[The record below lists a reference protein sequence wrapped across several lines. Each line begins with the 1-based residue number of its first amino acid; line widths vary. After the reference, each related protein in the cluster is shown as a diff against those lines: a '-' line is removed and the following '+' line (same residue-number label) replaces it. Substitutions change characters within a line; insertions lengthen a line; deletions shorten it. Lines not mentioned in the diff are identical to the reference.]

1 MRRTTLF
8 LAGVALFVSSSL
20 TFAQDGLVALVSA
33 DAQTGGSSTPATGT
47 SQQGGFFHDWFAMVS
62 ETQAEQPHWITPLAT
77 TTPRLEQEFR
87 YDIQWQTHN
96 SGVTT
101 DNYGVSKGLEI
112 IPAKNFE
119 VILAVPPYIVNNPD
133 SPKDGFGD
141 WQFLVKYRIA
151 AGNEERGNYILTAFY
166 QMTVPTGQ
174 NQEGAL
180 SPVITPTIA
189 YGKGFGNFDVQG
201 TLGGSLPTGNVDAIG
216 HNLLW
221 NNAFQYKIY
230 KKFWPELEV
239 NFNHFYG
246 GNNAIVPTAHP
257 GKTLVYLTPGLVLG
271 RFKLKDRLGFT
282 VGGGFEIAATKF
294 HPTNHIPILSIR
306 FPF

>member
-1 MRRTTLF
+1 MRFAGLWFAVVVCLF
-8 LAGVALFVSSSL
+8 STWCS
-20 TFAQDGLVALVSA
+20 AQDNFFTEWFSMVSA
-33 DAQTGGSSTPATGT
+33 
-47 SQQGGFFHDWFAMVS
+47 
-62 ETQAEQPHWITPLAT
+62 TQAEQPHWITPLAT

-133 SPKDGFGD
+133 SNDGFGD

-151 AGNEERGNYILTAFY
+151 AGNEEHGNYILTAFY
-166 QMTVPTGQ
+166 QMSVPTGQ
-174 NQEGAL
+174 YEQGAL

-189 YGKGFGNFDVQG
+189 YGKGFGDFSVQG
-201 TLGGSLPTGNVDAIG
+201 TLGGGLPTGNTAAIG
-216 HNLLW
+216 RTILW
-221 NNAFQYKIY
+221 NNTLQYRILKKI
-230 KKFWPELEV
+230 WPETEF
-239 NFNHFYG
+239 NFTHYYQGSHNGHSLLY
-246 GNNAIVPTAHP
+246 V
-257 GKTLVYLTPGLVLG
+257 TPGLVLG
-271 RFKLKDRLGFT
+271 RFPIHNRLSFT
-282 VGGGFEIAATKF
+282 IGGGFEIAATSF
-294 HPTNHIPILSIR
+294 HPTNHIPILSVR

>member
-1 MRRTTLF
+1 MRKAEWVLVVVV
-8 LAGVALFVSSSL
+8 LCLSSTL
-20 TFAQDGLVALVSA
+20 TFAQDG
-33 DAQTGGSSTPATGT
+33 
-47 SQQGGFFHDWFAMVS
+47 FFADWFNMVS
-62 ETQAEQPHWITPLAT
+62 ETQAEQPHWITPLNT

-119 VILAVPPYIVNNPD
+119 VIVAVPPYVVNNPD
-133 SPKDGFGD
+133 SPRDGFGD

-151 AGNEERGNYILTAFY
+151 AGNEEHGNYILSAFY
-166 QMTVPTGQ
+166 QMTFPTGQ
-174 NQEGAL
+174 YQQGAL

-189 YGKGFGNFDVQG
+189 YGKGFKNFDVQG
-201 TLGGSLPTGNVDAIG
+201 TLGISLPTGNISVIG
-216 HNLLW
+216 HTLPW
-221 NNAFQYKIY
+221 NNTFQYHIF

-246 GNNAIVPTAHP
+246 GNGNVVPTSHP
-257 GKTLVYLTPGLVLG
+257 GKTSVYLTPGLVLG
-271 RFKLKDRLGFT
+271 RFRIHNRLAFT
-282 VGGGFEIAATKF
+282 AGGGFEIAATSF

>member
-1 MRRTTLF
+1 MRRFALS
-8 LAGVALFVSSSL
+8 VAVLVLGFSSTMS
-20 TFAQDGLVALVSA
+20 FSQDG
-33 DAQTGGSSTPATGT
+33 
-47 SQQGGFFHDWFAMVS
+47 FFADWFDMVS
-62 ETQAEQPHWITPLAT
+62 KTQAEQPHWITPLAT

-112 IPAKNFE
+112 IPAKNLE

-133 SPKDGFGD
+133 SPQNGFGD

-151 AGNEERGNYILTAFY
+151 AGNEEHGNYILTAFY
-166 QMTVPTGQ
+166 QMSFPTGQ
-174 NQEGAL
+174 YQEGAL
-180 SPVITPTIA
+180 SPIITPTIA
-189 YGKGFGNFDVQG
+189 YGKGYKNFDVQG
-201 TLGGSLPTGNVDAIG
+201 TLGFSLPTGNVSEIG

-221 NNAFQYKIY
+221 NNTFQYRIFRKI
-230 KKFWPELEV
+230 WPEVEV
-239 NFNHFYG
+239 NLNQYRG
-246 GNNAIVPTAHP
+246 GNGSVVPTAHP

-271 RFKLKDRLGFT
+271 RFNLWHRLAFT
-282 VGGGFEIAATKF
+282 AGGGFEIATTSF

>member
-1 MRRTTLF
+1 MRKTILSLIAVTLF
-8 LAGVALFVSSSL
+8 LSSTLS
-20 TFAQDGLVALVSA
+20 FAQDNVAALVTPPV
-33 DAQTGGSSTPATGT
+33 QTGGSSTTTTTT
-47 SQQGGFFHDWFAMVS
+47 SQQGGFFHDWFSMVS

-119 VILAVPPYIVNNPD
+119 VILAIPPYIVNNPD

-151 AGNEERGNYILTAFY
+151 AGNEEHGNYILTAFY
-166 QMTVPTGQ
+166 QMSFPTGQ
-174 NQEGAL
+174 YQEGAL
-180 SPVITPTIA
+180 SPIITPTIA
-189 YGKGFGNFDVQG
+189 YGKGFGAFDVQG
-201 TLGGSLPTGNVDAIG
+201 TLGGSLPTGNVDVIG

-239 NFNHFYG
+239 NFNHYYG
-246 GNNAIVPTAHP
+246 GNGAIVPTAHP